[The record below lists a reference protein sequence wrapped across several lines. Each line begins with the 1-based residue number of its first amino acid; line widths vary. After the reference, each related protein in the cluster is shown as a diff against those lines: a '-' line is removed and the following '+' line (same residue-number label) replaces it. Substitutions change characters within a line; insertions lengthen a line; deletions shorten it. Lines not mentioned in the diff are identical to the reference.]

1 MGPSRSL
8 LNNSRSISMLRA
20 ILGAFLVLAGIN
32 HFMQPAMYAPM
43 IPDLFPKGPANF
55 VAGLTELTLGVGVFI
70 PRTRSKATLGI
81 LILMI
86 AFLPLHV
93 WDVFRDNPAIG
104 SKALAYVRLPLQFVL
119 IAWAWLVHKQS

>member
-1 MGPSRSL
+1 
-8 LNNSRSISMLRA
+8 
-20 ILGAFLVLAGIN
+20 
-32 HFMQPAMYAPM
+32 M
-43 IPDLFPKGPANF
+43 IPELFPKGPTNF
-55 VAGLTELTLGVGVFI
+55 VAGLVELTLGIGVFL
-70 PRTRSKATLGI
+70 PRARSKATLGI
-81 LILMI
+81 LFLMI